1 MNSIHR
7 RRARGP
13 LIPALVLITLGVVFF
28 LTENHII
35 EAWEIWK
42 FWPVAL
48 VIAGIA
54 RVSLRT
60 PGRQV
65 EGWVLIGAGLLFLAS
80 SLGVLRIA
88 PHLLWPAI
96 LIGVGVTLLFRS
108 LPYSGDAAS
117 QHLRPP
123 SEGENFAMFGGAE
136 LNMTGQEF
144 EGTTI
149 TAIFG
154 GYNLDLRKSIMKFD
168 KAVVEATAVFG
179 GIELRVPPTWNVVM
193 QGAPIF
199 GGYSDETLHPESAP
213 NAPQLIIKGAAV
225 FGGISVKN

>member
-1 MNSIHR
+1 MDRIHR

-13 LIPALVLITLGVVFF
+13 LIPAFVLIALGVVFF
-28 LTENHII
+28 LTENHIVK
-35 EAWEIWK
+35 AWDIWRL
-42 FWPVAL
+42 WPLVL

-54 RVSLRT
+54 KVSLRS

-65 EGWVLIGAGLLFLAS
+65 EGWVLIGVGLLFLAS

-96 LIGVGVTLLFRS
+96 LIGVGITLLFRS
-108 LPYSGDAAS
+108 LSYSGDSAAYE
-117 QHLRPP
+117 LRPP
-123 SEGENFAMFGGAE
+123 FEGENFAMFGGAE
-136 LNMTGQEF
+136 LNLSGQEF
-144 EGTTI
+144 QGTTI
-149 TAIFG
+149 TTVFG
-154 GYNLDLRKSIMKFD
+154 GYNLDLRKSVMKSG

-179 GIELRVPPTWNVVM
+179 GIELRVPATWNVVM

-199 GGYSDETLHPESAP
+199 GGYSDETLHPEATA
-213 NAPQLIIKGAAV
+213 NAPQLIIKGAAI